1 MGYSRADRALRQARE
16 RFVST
21 TQLDGQVREEIAA
34 SWRRSVSHGIMPDRL
49 TVPYQTSVDGGRLE
63 RAARP
68 VADQLSED
76 LTGTG
81 VSLVLSDER
90 ALIIDRRVPDQELR
104 AQFDRIPLAAGCHF
118 GEESIG
124 TNALGMALRQESA
137 ALVMGE
143 EHFNDT
149 LAALMCSAAP
159 IIDPATGR
167 MLGAVGLTARARDDS
182 SLMVPFVR
190 RAAREVEGRLVDG
203 ISVAD
208 RVLFEHFLRARRRAK
223 GPLVSVNERIMH
235 ANTAAA
241 GLTSAAD
248 RAPLW
253 DWATR
258 VLAGAAPGTSTLRLV
273 GGAEVTARARAVR
286 DSDLLAGALIR
297 LDPDPHPLATAG
309 PTPGGSGGGPAPGGS
324 AGRSAL
330 RGRAKDEVAFGWDGL
345 TPTERSVAAVVAEG
359 ATNREAAARLY
370 LSPHT
375 VDFHLRQ
382 IFRKLGIGS
391 RVELAGLVVRHAAGP
406 GLAAA
411 ARRQDRQAVPAV
423 PCASDPITAPMSW
436 WLRYTATCHCPSCR
450 RSRNA
455 ERSVSVSAA
464 AAAAAAACG
473 PNCTAQR
480 VSTRVCRSSSGVSR
494 ISVSVVPVAP
504 IEPNRRSRAG
514 SARKNASL
522 GTHTARAGSRLRNW
536 SPNNSA
542 STVVSRAFAAC
553 SNCSKKART
562 SGRTLAEG
570 MALL

>member
-49 TVPYQTSVDGGRLE
+49 TVPYQASVDGGRLE

-76 LTGTG
+76 LAGTG

-90 ALIIDRRVPDQELR
+90 ALIIDRRVPDHELR

-137 ALVMGE
+137 ALVAGE

-149 LAALMCSAAP
+149 LAALICSAAP

-167 MLGAVGLTARARDDS
+167 MLGAVGLTAPVRDDS

-203 ISVAD
+203 ISLAD

-258 VLAGAAPGTSTLRLV
+258 VLAGAAPAVSELRLV
-273 GGAEVTARARAVR
+273 GGAEVTARARPVR
-286 DSDLLAGALIR
+286 DGDLLAGALIR
-297 LDPDPHPLATAG
+297 LDPDLHPLAAAASAPG
-309 PTPGGSGGGPAPGGS
+309 DPVGASAARSGPGGLASGGPAGDG
-324 AGRSAL
+324 
-330 RGRAKDEVAFGWDGL
+330 VAFGWDSL

-359 ATNREAAARLY
+359 TTNREAAARLY

-382 IFRKLGIGS
+382 IFRKLGIRS
-391 RVELAGLVVRHAAGP
+391 RVELAGLVVRHVAGS

-411 ARRQDRQAVPAV
+411 AGGQDGRPLPGA

-436 WLRYTATCHCPSCR
+436 WLRYTATCHRPSCR

-455 ERSVSVSAA
+455 ERSVRPAA
-464 AAAAAAACG
+464 AAGASG
-473 PNCTAQR
+473 PNCTAQD
-480 VSTRVCRSSSGVSR
+480 VSTSVCSSSSGVSR
-494 ISVSVVPVAP
+494 ISVSVVPAAP
-504 IEPNRRSRAG
+504 IEPNSRSRAG
-514 SARKNASL
+514 SALKNASL
-522 GTHTARAGSRLRNW
+522 GTHADRAGSRLRNW

-542 STVVSRAFAAC
+542 STAVSRPFAAC

>member
-1 MGYSRADRALRQARE
+1 M
-16 RFVST
+16 ST

-49 TVPYQTSVDGGRLE
+49 TVPYQASVDGGRLE

-76 LTGTG
+76 LAGTG

-90 ALIIDRRVPDQELR
+90 ALIIDRRVPDHELR

-137 ALVMGE
+137 ALVAGE

-149 LAALMCSAAP
+149 LAALICSAAP

-167 MLGAVGLTARARDDS
+167 MLGAVGLTAPVRDDS

-223 GPLVSVNERIMH
+223 GPLVSVNERVMH

-258 VLAGAAPGTSTLRLV
+258 VLAGAAPAVSELRLV
-273 GGAEVTARARAVR
+273 GGAEVTARARPVR
-286 DSDLLAGALIR
+286 DGDLLAGALIR
-297 LDPDPHPLATAG
+297 LDPDLHPLAAAASAPG
-309 PTPGGSGGGPAPGGS
+309 DPVGGSAARSGPGGLASGGPAGDGV
-324 AGRSAL
+324 AL
-330 RGRAKDEVAFGWDGL
+330 GWDSL

-359 ATNREAAARLY
+359 TTNREAAARLY

-382 IFRKLGIGS
+382 IFRKLGIRS
-391 RVELAGLVVRHAAGP
+391 RVELAGLVVRHVAGS

-411 ARRQDRQAVPAV
+411 AVGQDGRSLPGA
-423 PCASDPITAPMSW
+423 PCASDPITAAMSW
-436 WLRYTATCHCPSCR
+436 WLRYTATCHRPSCL

-455 ERSVSVSAA
+455 ERSVRPAPAA
-464 AAAAAAACG
+464 GASG
-473 PNCTAQR
+473 PNCTAQD
-480 VSTRVCRSSSGVSR
+480 VSTSVCSSSSGDSR
-494 ISVSVVPVAP
+494 ISVSVVPAAP
-504 IEPNRRSRAG
+504 IEPNSRSRAG
-514 SARKNASL
+514 SALKNASL
-522 GTHTARAGSRLRNW
+522 GTHAARAGSRLRNW

-542 STVVSRAFAAC
+542 STAVSRPFAAC